1 MKLISIDQFKNDLS
15 LGFIPSFR
23 FLDRP
28 VRIAKRERFLV
39 ESRFFGAQV
48 LEVETY
54 ENEAG
59 VEVFSTLPIECSP
72 VL

>member
-1 MKLISIDQFKNDLS
+1 MKLIGIDQFKNT

-23 FLDRP
+23 FTDQP

-39 ESRFFGAQV
+39 ESRFYGAQV

-54 ENEAG
+54 ENADR
-59 VEVFSTLPIECSP
+59 VEVFSTLPVECSP